1 MCSQV
6 FHKFSV
12 NLCMFGPSSQP
23 CSFSN
28 PVFLGPKP
36 FWGPFRYSISSEAR
50 RREKRRGETREV
62 YFKELA
68 HMIVGAVKYKTCQ
81 AGLQIG
87 NLTCRGT
94 FSLAYPFPQLPKLSS
109 G

>member
-1 MCSQV
+1 MGTCLAVACALCEVRRPVCSQV

-50 RREKRRGETREV
+50 EERRGEGRQER
-62 YFKELA
+62 FILK
-68 HMIVGAVKYKTCQ
+68 
-81 AGLQIG
+81 
-87 NLTCRGT
+87 NWLT
-94 FSLAYPFPQLPKLSS
+94 
-109 G
+109 